1 VKITFLGATGEV
13 TGSCY
18 LVHDTNIQFL
28 VDCGMF
34 QGHSEH
40 KNDEPFPFTPS
51 EIPYVILTH
60 AHLDHSGRLPLLVKR
75 GFKGKI
81 ITTPQTAELLRIM
94 LLDAAHV
101 QEEEIKRINKKRVR
115 QGLPEIK
122 PIYTTEDVEKVF
134 PLVVPISYD
143 NRYPLNEHV
152 EIRFRDAGHI
162 LGAASV
168 EIWDHM
174 DNEKIVFSG
183 DLGQIPNEVLHDP
196 TLIEEAD
203 YVVME
208 TTYGGRKH
216 KSLEETRKE
225 FRDAIVNGLKNGGNI
240 LIPSFAVERTQ
251 RILYELRLLWESGD
265 LPKDVPIYLDS
276 PLASKATEIYNE
288 YKASYKPY
296 IQKYFIDGD
305 SPFDLPNLHIVESS
319 QESKKLNDVS
329 GAIIIAGSGMCTGG
343 RILHHLKHNLW
354 KPETTLIFVGYQAQG
369 TLGRLI
375 VDGAKIV
382 KIFGEPVKVRA
393 KVFTINGFS
402 AHADR
407 DDLLTWATFFK
418 SKPYFILTHG
428 EDDQRLAFAEFL
440 KKRGYKVLIPQYKDS
455 VVLKPDMPERY
466 PVPVRKDATSE
477 ALKIISQI
485 YGDLHELEDI
495 IAEEGA
501 NPELIGILK
510 SISTLVSSIKKE

>member
-1 VKITFLGATGEV
+1 MKIQFLGATGEV

-40 KNDEPFPFTPS
+40 KNNAPFPFDPA
-51 EIPYVILTH
+51 EIPFVILTH

-115 QGLPEIK
+115 QGLPEIQ
-122 PIYTTEDVEKVF
+122 PVYTKEDVEKVF

-143 NRYPLNEHV
+143 NRYSLNEHV

-196 TLIEEAD
+196 TLIENAN

-216 KSLEETRKE
+216 KDLTETRREFKE
-225 FRDAIVNGLKNGGNI
+225 AIINGIKSGGNI

-251 RILYELRLLWESGD
+251 RILYELRLLWENGD
-265 LPKDVPIYLDS
+265 LPKDVPVYLDS

-288 YKASYKPY
+288 YKASYKPH
-296 IQKYFIDGD
+296 IQKYFLDGD
-305 SPFDLPNLHIVESS
+305 SPFHIPNLRVVESAV
-319 QESKKLNDVS
+319 ESKKLNGVS

-354 KPETTLIFVGYQAQG
+354 KPETTLIFVGYQAKG
-369 TLGRLI
+369 TIGRLI
-375 VDGAKIV
+375 VDGAKTV
-382 KIFGEPVKVRA
+382 KIFGEPVKVKA
-393 KVFTINGFS
+393 QIYTINGFS

-418 SKPYFILTHG
+418 SKPFFILTHG
-428 EDDQRLAFAEFL
+428 EDEQRLVFAELL
-440 KKRGYKVLIPQYKDS
+440 KKRGYKVLIPQYNDS
-455 VVLKPDMPERY
+455 VVLKPDMPERF
-466 PVPVRKDATSE
+466 PVPIKPDVTSE
-477 ALKIISQI
+477 ALKLIAQI
-485 YGDLHELEDI
+485 YGDLHELEDS
-495 IAEEGA
+495 IAERGA
-501 NPELIGILK
+501 TPELLGILK
-510 SISTLVSSIKKE
+510 SIDTLVTSIKEA